1 MGGDGAADGAGAGVY
16 VVLARERLADE
27 LVLLGGA
34 GCEHAHARARVL
46 GQKCE
51 AIGHGVGDDALG
63 AAALFDGLD
72 LARFPL
78 RRNGQTNVEHL
89 RQLASELG
97 RAAVLDQVLECARN
111 QQQMGVGQRRTDLR
125 LGLVQAAAV
134 LAHGQ
139 RVLHQQTLGARTGAR
154 IDAAHVELVRF
165 GRQAGVGVAG
175 RPLAAQRDKDG
186 TIMAVGEHAVK
197 ERLELAGARLR
208 GVRQLLGAGHARD
221 VLPGGNLHLV
231 EQILALDNHMQRN
244 HVNAELLGAGGGD
257 VRRGVGYDGKRHN
270 CTFRWSACAPPSE
283 SKVRQV

>member
-1 MGGDGAADGAGAGVY
+1 M
-16 VVLARERLADE
+16 
-27 LVLLGGA
+27 
-34 GCEHAHARARVL
+34 L

-78 RRNGQTNVEHL
+78 RRNGQANVEHL
-89 RQLASELG
+89 RELAGELG
-97 RAAVLDQVLECARN
+97 RAAVLNEVLERAGN
-111 QQQMGVGQRRTDLR
+111 QQQVGVGQRRADLR
-125 LGLVQAAAV
+125 LGLVQTAAV

-139 RVLHQQTLGARTGAR
+139 CVLHQQALGTRAGARV
-154 IDAAHVELVRF
+154 DAANVELVCF
-165 GRQAGVGVAG
+165 GRQAGVGIAG
-175 RPLAAQRDKDG
+175 GPLAAQRDKDG
-186 TIMAVGEHAVK
+186 AVVAVGEHAVK
-197 ERLELAGARLR
+197 ECLELAGARLR

-221 VLPGGNLHLV
+221 VLLGGNLHLV
-231 EQILALDNHMQRN
+231 EQVLALDNHMQRN

-270 CTFRWSACAPPSE
+270 CTFRWGACASPSE